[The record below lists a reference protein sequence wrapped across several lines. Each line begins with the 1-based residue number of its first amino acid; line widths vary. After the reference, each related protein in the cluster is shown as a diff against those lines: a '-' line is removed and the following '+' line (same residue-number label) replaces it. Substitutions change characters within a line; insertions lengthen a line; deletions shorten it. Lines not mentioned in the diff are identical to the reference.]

1 MLDTYTSAANKN
13 VKQKYQSCHKSFFPK
28 VFYNCDKSN
37 EAMTLTF
44 FSATNFFWYTVPQWC
59 WGLKELAK
67 DETNKNRRKIVT
79 VDIISFEFF

>member
-1 MLDTYTSAANKN
+1 
-13 VKQKYQSCHKSFFPK
+13 
-28 VFYNCDKSN
+28 
-37 EAMTLTF
+37 MTLTF